1 MKIMNHKILKKDNI
15 KTYLFSLKTYCFIL
29 SIIGTILSYLAY
41 LRGHI
46 YTSRM
51 GIICVFAS
59 SFLGCIL
66 SALEYKKLN
75 YSVAKQMFGV
85 YFIFT
90 LLWNLAFLSEYST
103 KTYYFVIVFGLITLN
118 LSTLF
123 WFSVMVNKRD
133 ILSDVLQWMKRNR
146 MVLVLISIFC
156 LLSFEVINDWFRVDS
171 YAYYEYIKNAKAWDF
186 TFETFRLLQYC
197 AHNCFGYSLFSL
209 IGEYLLP
216 GNGYGVRIIQIIMMC
231 ISIGAFSNI
240 IKKLKLDNESEK
252 ENMLITSIFAFS
264 PIIMGLLFEVA
275 LDLATACFFTWFL
288 YSYLNEKKV
297 YETATVFLLIFSKE
311 TGIILLFGF
320 GLGWL
325 IKNILMT
332 KSVGVFVK
340 NSGIR
345 RYFCLFVLPA
355 IFYVVVFLLSDKWLQ
370 TDNSSNIQLDG
381 SQINKFGINI
391 DNIIAKCKEFGILNY
406 NWLIFFCIILG
417 GVIFFKPILNN
428 WKSNESVCKKPILF
442 PIIGST
448 VAFFLFNIFYITY
461 CNPRYITAFYI
472 PFILFFACVIVNLKK
487 ESYRIAI
494 YLSIAVLLLVQNFF
508 TLDILTRCSFK
519 NISIGKG
526 TIITTRVFGKLEN
539 GDLTTDEK
547 IWSER
552 ELTHAA
558 SYNRQYTYLGD
569 LFEKFLKTIQYSDT
583 TLIAVAPTYGEYMT
597 NLSVFGQWNLD
608 SIYYYNPLTQHVVLD
623 NTQQILNIQIVDTN
637 TIIDFDAYERV
648 YLVYFPYREKY
659 YTADTLLKNYE
670 IIDSFDVEHRLW
682 LLHAYQLK

>member
-1 MKIMNHKILKKDNI
+1 MKA
-15 KTYLFSLKTYCFIL
+15 YLFSLKTYCFIL

-41 LRGHI
+41 LTDHI

-51 GIICVFAS
+51 GIICVLAS

-75 YSVAKQMFGV
+75 HSVAKQMFGV
-85 YFIFT
+85 YFLFT
-90 LLWNLAFLSEYST
+90 LLWNLTFLSEYST
-103 KTYYFVIVFGLITLN
+103 KTYYFVIMFGLITLN
-118 LSTLF
+118 LSTIF

-133 ILSDVLQWMKRNR
+133 ILSDTFQWMKRNR
-146 MVLVLISIFC
+146 LVLMLIIIFC

-171 YAYYEYIKNAKAWDF
+171 YAYYEYIKRAKTWDF

-216 GNGYGVRIIQIIMMC
+216 NNGYGVRIIQIIMVCM
-231 ISIGAFSNI
+231 SIGAFSSI
-240 IKKLKLDNESEK
+240 VKKLKLDHESEK
-252 ENMLITSIFAFS
+252 ENVLITSIFAFS
-264 PIIMGLLFEVA
+264 PIVMGLLFEVA
-275 LDLATACFFTWFL
+275 LDLSTACFFTWFL
-288 YSYLNEKKV
+288 YSYLNEKKI
-297 YETATVFLLIFSKE
+297 YEIATIFLLIFSKE
-311 TGIILLFGF
+311 TGIVLLFGF

-325 IKNILMT
+325 IKNIVMT
-332 KSVGVFVK
+332 KSVRELVK
-340 NSGIR
+340 SPDIR

-355 IFYVVVFLLSDKWLQ
+355 IFYVTVFLLSDKWLEPEN
-370 TDNSSNIQLDG
+370 TSNIQLDG
-381 SQINKFGINI
+381 SQINKFGMNI
-391 DNIIAKCKEFGILNY
+391 DNIISKCKEFGILNF
-406 NWLIFFCIILG
+406 NWLILFCIIFG
-417 GVIFFKPILNN
+417 GVFFLKPILNK
-428 WKSNESVCKKPILF
+428 WASNESAYKKPILF
-442 PIIGST
+442 PIIGSSIS
-448 VAFFLFNIFYITY
+448 FFLFNIFYITY

-487 ESYRIAI
+487 ASYRFAT
-494 YLSIAVLLLVQNFF
+494 YLSITVLLLVQNFI
-508 TLDILTRCSFK
+508 TLDPLTLYSFK

-526 TIITTRVFGKLEN
+526 SIITTRTFGKLEN

-547 IWSER
+547 VWSER

-597 NLSVFGQWNLD
+597 NLSIFGKWYLD
-608 SIYYYNPLTQHVVLD
+608 SPYYYNPLTQHVVLD
-623 NTQQILNIQIVDTN
+623 DTQQVLNIQIIDRN
-637 TIIDFDAYERV
+637 TVIDFDAYERI

-659 YTADTLLKNYE
+659 YTADTLLGKYE